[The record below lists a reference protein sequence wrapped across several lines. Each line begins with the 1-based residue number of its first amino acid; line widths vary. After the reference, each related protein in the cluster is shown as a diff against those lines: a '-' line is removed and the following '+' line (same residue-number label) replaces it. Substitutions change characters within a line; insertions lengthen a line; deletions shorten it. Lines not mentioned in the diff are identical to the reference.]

1 MIFSLFRFFFLGL
14 AVMSIAYLMTRYYIG
29 STLREELE
37 TEWEELPHAERGNS
51 RDEWV
56 DQRMAR
62 NRGAIRIRAFL
73 ISFVVP
79 TVSVIAI
86 ILAVN
91 FL

>member
-1 MIFSLFRFFFLGL
+1 MIFSLFRFLFLGL
-14 AVMSIAYLMTRYYIG
+14 VVMSITYLMTRYYIG
-29 STLREELE
+29 STLREKFEI
-37 TEWEELPHAERGNS
+37 EWEELPHFERGNS

-56 DQRMAR
+56 NQRMAINR
-62 NRGAIRIRAFL
+62 NAIRARAFV

-79 TVSVIAI
+79 VVSVIVI